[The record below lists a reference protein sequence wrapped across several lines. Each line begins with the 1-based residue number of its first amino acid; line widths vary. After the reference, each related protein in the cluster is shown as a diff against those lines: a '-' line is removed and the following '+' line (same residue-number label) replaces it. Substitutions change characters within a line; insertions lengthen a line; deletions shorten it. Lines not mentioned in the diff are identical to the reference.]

1 MPARHIKESQYC
13 KEHSGSS
20 QLLGSQKLGRLQYEA
35 SLGKNSVRPHHNQLS
50 WAEWLTSVT
59 PDLWEGLNGRTLFEK

>member
-1 MPARHIKESQYC
+1 
-13 KEHSGSS
+13 
-20 QLLGSQKLGRLQYEA
+20 LGRLQYEA